1 MDANHIPA
9 IGTPKEKHFVRFLH
23 GRSILM
29 GPGNT
34 VIKDYGTSPE
44 GATEA
49 LKEVSRLNYGA
60 LVAGD
65 DSVPVGFPHP
75 DDDDAS
81 DAVAALINDWE
92 PPSMRSD
99 PGETRERLARC
110 NDQHRSLR
118 ARMRDAARRMT
129 SAVESDDTVKLP
141 RDAAHFLAALMNH
154 LADEVPTDTHDFD
167 TAFARGWL
175 DCE

>member
-1 MDANHIPA
+1 MDASHIPA
-9 IGTPKEKHFVRFLH
+9 IGRPKEKHFVRFLH

-34 VIKDYGTSPE
+34 VIRDYGTSPE

-65 DSVPVGFPHP
+65 DSAGFPHP
-75 DDDDAS
+75 DDVDAA
-81 DAVAALINDWE
+81 DAVADLINDWH
-92 PPSMRSD
+92 PPSMRVD
-99 PGETRERLARC
+99 RGETRERMARS
-110 NDQHRSLR
+110 NDQHRPLR
-118 ARMRDAARRMT
+118 ARMRDAANRMT
-129 SAVESDDTVKLP
+129 SAVESDGTVRLP
-141 RDAAHFLAALMNH
+141 RDAAHFLAALMQH
-154 LADEVPTDTHDFD
+154 LADEIPADTHDFD